1 MQATGS
7 NPAATL
13 NDEIAASNA
22 LADVLRR
29 EQAALIAAEIDSLP
43 ALTTEKAQLVAR
55 IAVLA
60 NARYQALAAAGF
72 PDEEA
77 GMKSWVGSS
86 ACPAAAAASWNAL
99 LDAACSAKELNRV
112 NGLLI
117 AKHLGRNQAS
127 INVLQQGTR
136 QGPTLYGPNG
146 QTSTAGGSRGLVI
159 G

>member
-13 NDEIAASNA
+13 SDEIAASNE

-29 EQAALIAAEIDSLP
+29 EQAALIAAEIDALP

-72 PDEEA
+72 ADEEE
-77 GMKSWVGSS
+77 GMKAWVGTPT
-86 ACPAAAAASWNAL
+86 CPAAAAASWNAL
-99 LDAACSAKELNRV
+99 LDAARSAKELNRV

-127 INVLQQGTR
+127 INVLQQGSR

-146 QTSTAGGSRGLVI
+146 QTSTGPGSRGLVI

>member
-13 NDEIAASNA
+13 SDEIAASNE

-29 EQAALIAAEIDSLP
+29 EQAALIAAEIDALP

-72 PDEEA
+72 ADEEE
-77 GMKSWVGSS
+77 GMKAWVGTPT
-86 ACPAAAAASWNAL
+86 CPAAAAASWNAL
-99 LDAACSAKELNRV
+99 LHAARSAKELNRV

-127 INVLQQGTR
+127 INVLQQGSR

-146 QTSTAGGSRGLVI
+146 QTSTGPGSRGLVI